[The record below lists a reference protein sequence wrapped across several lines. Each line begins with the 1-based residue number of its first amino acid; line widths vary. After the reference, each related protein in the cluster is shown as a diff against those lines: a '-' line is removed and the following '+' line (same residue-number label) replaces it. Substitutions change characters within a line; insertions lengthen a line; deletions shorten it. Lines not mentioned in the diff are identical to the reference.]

1 MLLHIT
7 VIDTFPVIFKILTYF
22 HLTYLWDVSISFIY
36 LHTHYMIFYEPF
48 KSIEYISP
56 FLCMLCAT
64 WLPSLCICNYCYSAN
79 IHFISTIFHDF
90 LTFHNNLLKYFP
102 NRNLWNKPESKANH
116 FFQWKDR
123 RHVLVTSN
131 IYILGIWII
140 LSVSHWESPVLRVN
154 ILNCTD

>member
-116 FFQWKDR
+116 FFSMKR
-123 RHVLVTSN
+123 SKTCSGYLE
-131 IYILGIWII
+131 YIHFGNMDYFISFPLGITC
-140 LSVSHWESPVLRVN
+140 VES
-154 ILNCTD
+154 